1 VKFQVGFNQ
10 RFDTQFKKCHD
21 MVRDEE
27 SWYTV
32 NYLNYIPLSWS
43 FARWI
48 CKKFGGLFIDMSIH
62 DFDMIRYLS
71 GQDVKDIT
79 VKASSLIDDRFS
91 CNEDV
96 DTAMIT
102 ITFAGESLGGNW

>member
-1 VKFQVGFNQ
+1 
-10 RFDTQFKKCHD
+10 
-21 MVRDEE
+21 
-27 SWYTV
+27 
-32 NYLNYIPLSWS
+32 
-43 FARWI
+43 
-48 CKKFGGLFIDMSIH
+48 MSIH

-102 ITFAGESLGGNW
+102 ITFAGESLGGN